1 MREQRFLRL
10 SLPILIFLHL
20 IGGQVF
26 NSANALNEVF
36 LYNLII
42 VLIVY
47 SIVRKF
53 DGSNQ
58 VAIICTSI
66 AFGLWGIGSIIS
78 SISTFY
84 TLSTHTVTI
93 ANAFYLLFY
102 PFAFIG
108 LPRIAGSEKKLLFL
122 EIMDASIIGLGLS
135 ALATAFLIKPVLP
148 HFDGDLASSFF
159 SICFPVADLILIAVT
174 SATFLTQLRG
184 TRTLFLGS
192 GILVFALSDFL
203 FLWQLVNGSY
213 RFGSLVDNGWLIGF
227 VLISESLSHKR
238 EVIASQKNINPILLT
253 ASVFLSA
260 TLLALVALHP
270 GYFPSFILIPTIATL
285 LLAFFRMTI
294 ALREARSIGEE
305 RILARTDELTGLPNR
320 RKLIGELELF
330 ADKNGALLLLDL
342 NGFKLINDS
351 HGHDI
356 GDIVLQQVAGRFSRA
371 LPSNALLARLGGDEF
386 GVIITGSYEHTMDV
400 ALALHATLSYPF
412 LIRGESIN
420 IGVSIG
426 HITNDGSQ
434 DLLRKAD
441 LAMYQAKREGIGVF
455 AG

>member
-1 MREQRFLRL
+1 MREQKFLRL
-10 SLPILIFLHL
+10 SLPILIALHL
-20 IGGQVF
+20 IAGQVF
-26 NSANALNEVF
+26 NSPNAINEVF

-42 VLIVY
+42 VVIVF
-47 SIVRKF
+47 SICKKF

-58 VAIICTSI
+58 VAIFCTSI
-66 AFGLWGIGSIIS
+66 AFGLWGIGSLIS

-84 TLSTHTVTI
+84 IFTSHVVTI

-102 PFAFIG
+102 LFAFIG
-108 LPRIAGSEKKLLFL
+108 LPRIAGSEKRISFL

-148 HFDGDLASSFF
+148 HFNADLSSTFF
-159 SICFPVADLILIAVT
+159 SICFPVADLLLIAVT
-174 SATFLTQLRG
+174 SAAFLTQLRG
-184 TRTLFLGS
+184 TRTLFLAS

-238 EVIASQKNINPILLT
+238 EVIDAQRNINPILLT

-270 GYFPSFILIPTIATL
+270 GYFPNFILIPTIATL
-285 LLAFFRMTI
+285 LLAFFRMAI

-330 ADKNGALLLLDL
+330 TEKSGALLLLDL
-342 NGFKLINDS
+342 DGFKPINDS
-351 HGHDI
+351 HGHEV
-356 GDIVLQQVAGRFSRA
+356 GDIVLQQVAGRFRRA
-371 LPSNALLARLGGDEF
+371 LPSDALLARLGGDEF
-386 GVIITGSYEHTMDV
+386 GVIIAGSYEHTMEV

-412 LIRGESIN
+412 LIQGASIN

-434 DLLRKAD
+434 DLLRRAD